1 MKTIRN
7 HHAQPRLKCWG
18 GLIFSTLLLFLAG
31 PRLSAQEVALGTV
44 VFGQDQQPVP
54 GYPVRLVYGEGEE
67 ETVTNEEGFF
77 AGSLVSANGEPLIQV
92 SVFDLCTGI
101 ELVKEAIPDSAFF
114 FFHLCANVITP
125 PEVEGCE
132 AYFTYEQISFG
143 PDYQILFQDLS
154 FTSASIDTIFWDFGD
169 GTSSVEN
176 VPVHTYDSSGVYPV
190 TLTIVSD
197 TCQSTLTQLV
207 TVLEDGVCGCDAV
220 YIPTCV
226 IDANGEIRQY
236 SNPCEAL
243 CAGFNSDSFVPCE
256 GEGCEC
262 PEYYDPVCV
271 VTAVGDT
278 LQFSNPC
285 FAACDGFGPNE
296 IFSCY
301 PDSTNCGC
309 PDIYDP
315 VCVLMPNG
323 LIQTFNNACEAI
335 CQGLGE
341 PLFVPCEP
349 DSCICPDIYAPVCVL
364 GADGVVVTFGN
375 ECEAACAGYG
385 PHQLVDCENPDPCV
399 CPDVFIPVCVVT
411 AVGDTLQFPNACFA
425 ICEGYSDSLL
435 VQCDVYPPDCQCDDE
450 YWPVCTY
457 DDNGEWRSFPNM
469 CTALCEGYDPAQLFP
484 CDGFGNPC
492 DTLIIPIDSSGIVQD
507 TIFIPCDTTAFY
519 CQAEFII
526 DYSDQTSLEV
536 VFEDHSFSL
545 EGEIIS
551 WKWDFGDG
559 QSSEERS
566 PVHVYDS
573 GGVYEVWLSIESST
587 GCGSTIIQHICIGD
601 NEVVEG
607 PECQAIFFFEQLG
620 ENAEFQFMDVSL
632 GDVIAWQWD
641 FGDGETSQEPVPIH
655 QYTTPGVY
663 LVTLDIETTSG
674 CQSAMSVLLTTADN
688 IQYEDECRAL
698 FLPFIDSDSLS
709 VFFLNLSS
717 ADAQNIH
724 WDFGDGSTST
734 EFTPAHYY
742 AAPGVYTVVLTLTT
756 AAGCESTYSTI
767 INLDS
772 NDFTASPSFRI
783 VSNTEEVEEKATIER
798 LMPNPVQQ
806 ELTLVLAAKD
816 AMPYQLQVFNIQG
829 KLMKT
834 DQGRLLNGENRILLG
849 VNELPAGMYVLRL
862 RAAGSDL
869 TRKFV
874 KE

>member
-1 MKTIRN
+1 MKTICN
-7 HHAQPRLKCWG
+7 HNAQPRLKWWG
-18 GLIFSTLLLFLAG
+18 GLVFSTLLLFLAG

-54 GYPVRLVYGEGEE
+54 GYPVRLVYEEGEE
-67 ETVTNEEGFF
+67 ETITNEEGFF
-77 AGSLVSANGEPLIQV
+77 AGSLISASGDPLIQV
-92 SVFDLCTGI
+92 SVFDLCTGL
-101 ELVKEAIPDSAFF
+101 ELLQEVIPDSAFF
-114 FFHLCANVITP
+114 FFHLCTNVITP
-125 PEVEGCE
+125 PEVDGCE

-154 FTSASIDTIFWDFGD
+154 FTSGFIDTIFWVFGD
-169 GTSSVEN
+169 GTTSTEN
-176 VPVHTYDSSGVYPV
+176 EPVHSYDSSGVYPV

-197 TCQSTLTQLV
+197 TCQSTFTQLV

-226 IDANGEIRQY
+226 IDDNGETRQY

-243 CAGFNSDSFVPCE
+243 CAGYSSDSFIPCV

-296 IFSCY
+296 TFFCY

-323 LIQTFNNACEAI
+323 LIETFNNACEAI

-341 PLFVPCEP
+341 PLFVECEP
-349 DSCICPDIYAPVCVL
+349 DSCVCPDIYAPVCVL

-385 PHQLVDCENPDPCV
+385 PNQLVDCENPDPCI
-399 CPDVFIPVCVVT
+399 CPEIYLPVCVVT

-435 VQCDVYPPDCQCDDE
+435 VQCEVYPPDCQCDDE

-457 DDNGEWRSFPNM
+457 DNNGEWRSFPNM

-545 EGEIIS
+545 DGEIVS

-559 QSSEERS
+559 QSSEEQS
-566 PVHVYDS
+566 PVHLYDS

-587 GCGSTIIQHICIGD
+587 GCSSTIIQHICIGD

-632 GDVIAWQWD
+632 GDVIAWQWN

-663 LVTLDIETTSG
+663 LVTLTVETTSG
-674 CQSAMSVLLTTADN
+674 CQSSMSVLLTTADN

-717 ADAQNIH
+717 ADAQSIL

-742 AAPGVYTVVLTLTT
+742 ASPGVYTVVLTLTT
-756 AAGCESTYSTI
+756 AAGCESSYSTI

-806 ELTLVLAAKD
+806 ELTLVLAAKE

-862 RAAGSDL
+862 RAEGSEL

>member
-1 MKTIRN
+1 MKTICN
-7 HHAQPRLKCWG
+7 HNAQALLKWWG
-18 GLIFSTLLLFLAG
+18 GLVFSTLLLLLLG
-31 PRLSAQEVALGTV
+31 PQLNAQGVALGNV
-44 VFGQDQQPVP
+44 VFGQEQQPVP
-54 GYPVRLVYGEGEE
+54 GYPVRLVYEEGEE
-67 ETVTNEEGFF
+67 EIVTNEEGFF
-77 AGSLVSANGEPLIQV
+77 AGPLTSASGDPLIEV
-92 SVFDLCTGI
+92 SVFDLCTGV
-101 ELVKEAIPDSAFF
+101 ELVQEVIPDSAFF

-125 PEVEGCE
+125 PEVDGCE

-154 FTSASIDTIFWDFGD
+154 FTSDFIDTIFWEFGD
-169 GTSSVEN
+169 GTTSTEN
-176 VPVHTYDSSGVYPV
+176 EPVHIYDSSGVYPV

-197 TCQSTLTQLV
+197 TCQSTFTQLV

-226 IDANGEIRQY
+226 IDDNGETRQY

-243 CAGFNSDSFVPCE
+243 CAGYSSDNFIPCE
-256 GEGCEC
+256 DEGCEC

-296 IFSCY
+296 TFFCY

-323 LIQTFNNACEAI
+323 LIETFNNACEAI

-341 PLFVPCEP
+341 PLFVECEP

-375 ECEAACAGYG
+375 ECEAACAGYD
-385 PHQLVDCENPDPCV
+385 PSQLVDCENPDPCI
-399 CPDVFIPVCVVT
+399 CPEIYLPVCVVT

-435 VQCDVYPPDCQCDDE
+435 VQCEVYPPDCQCDDE

-457 DDNGEWRSFPNM
+457 DSNGEWRSFPNM

-492 DTLIIPIDSSGIVQD
+492 DTLIIPIDSSGIVLD
-507 TIFIPCDTTAFY
+507 TIFVPCDTTAFY
-519 CQAEFII
+519 CQADFII
-526 DYSDQTSLEV
+526 DYSNLTSLEV

-545 EGEIIS
+545 DGEIIA
-551 WKWDFGDG
+551 WKWEFGDG
-559 QSSEERS
+559 QTSDEQS

-573 GGVYEVWLSIESST
+573 GGVYEIWLSIESST
-587 GCGSTIIQHICIGD
+587 GCSSTIVQHICIGD
-601 NEVVEG
+601 TEVVEG

-632 GDVIAWQWD
+632 GDVVAWQWN

-655 QYTTPGVY
+655 QYANPGVY
-663 LVTLDIETTSG
+663 LVTLSIETALG
-674 CQSAMSVLLTTADN
+674 CQSTMSVLLTTGDN
-688 IQYEDECRAL
+688 IQYDDECRAL
-698 FLPFIDSDSLS
+698 FLPFIDIDSLS

-717 ADAQNIH
+717 ANPISIL
-724 WDFGDGSTST
+724 WDFGDGTTST
-734 EFTPAHYY
+734 ELIPSHSY

-756 AAGCESTYSTI
+756 ADGCESTYSTI
-767 INLDS
+767 INFGS
-772 NDFTASPSFRI
+772 NGFTASPSFRI
-783 VSNTEEVEEKATIER
+783 VSNTKEIEEVATLEK
-798 LMPNPVQQ
+798 LMPNPVQE
-806 ELTLVLAAKD
+806 ELTLILAAKK

-829 KLMKT
+829 KLMKVE
-834 DQGRLLNGENRILLG
+834 QGRLLNGENRLQLL

-862 RAAGSDL
+862 QAEGSDL
-869 TRKFV
+869 IRKFV